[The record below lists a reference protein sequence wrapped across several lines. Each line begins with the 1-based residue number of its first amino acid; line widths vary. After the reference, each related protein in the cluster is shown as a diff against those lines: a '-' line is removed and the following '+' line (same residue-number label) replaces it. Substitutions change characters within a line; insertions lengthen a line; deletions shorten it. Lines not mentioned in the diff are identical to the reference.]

1 MTKKEKIKIKKYKAE
16 NKKLIKKYPWLKHIN
31 YNNKHSLVFLD
42 YIPKGWS
49 KAFGRLLL
57 EDLDREIKK
66 SKLVDK
72 FKILEIKE
80 KFGELRIYTFG
91 ENEEIAR
98 IIDDYSVLSRNICLI
113 CGKPDVPMT
122 HDGWYFPCCE
132 KCWDKLGYKNDL
144 YKKYLGEDCNMSN
157 HYTVRRFS
165 VGGYVDKTIDI
176 SDKAKKIRDNYKYR
190 G

>member
-16 NKKLIKKYPWLKHIN
+16 NKKLIKKYSWLKHIN
-31 YNNKHSLVFLD
+31 YNNKHSLVFLGD
-42 YIPKGWS
+42 IPKGWS

-66 SKLVDK
+66 SKLVNK

-80 KFGELRIYTFG
+80 KFGELRIDTSG
-91 ENEEIAR
+91 ENEEITR
-98 IIDDYSVLSRNICLI
+98 IIDDYSVLSRNICMI

-122 HDGWYFPCCE
+122 YDGWHFPCCE
-132 KCWDKLGYKNDL
+132 KCWDKLGCKNDL
-144 YKKYLGEDCNMSN
+144 YKKYLGKDCNMVN

-165 VGGYVDKTIDI
+165 VDGYVDKTIDI